1 MTLNLLGFSP
11 QWSTHTLGVGE
22 GCCWMGRGDIMMSQ
36 SEADMSYALGLLEQ
50 WFPTQ
55 GQDRTEVLQVKY
67 HGMINYKEERHH

>member
-1 MTLNLLGFSP
+1 
-11 QWSTHTLGVGE
+11 
-22 GCCWMGRGDIMMSQ
+22 MGRGDIMMSQ